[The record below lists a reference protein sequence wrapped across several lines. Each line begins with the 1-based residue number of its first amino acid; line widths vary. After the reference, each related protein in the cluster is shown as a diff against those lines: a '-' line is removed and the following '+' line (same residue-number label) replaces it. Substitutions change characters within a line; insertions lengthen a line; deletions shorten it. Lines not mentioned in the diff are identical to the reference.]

1 MSVFDYD
8 LWPSRKDVDWGPGA
22 ARGDSEWDTI
32 DFHVDLGCGTRPKAR
47 IGVDRYAAPGV
58 AVIADLDGTGGPLT
72 YSVAVGPGEDAP
84 ESRGHEAGTQAVL
97 LPVYPAALGLPFGT
111 SSIKSIISH
120 HFFEHVGDGFIALV
134 DEMYRVLEP
143 GGVLRAITPL
153 FPSTAA
159 VADPDHRRYFMASTW
174 DSFCGTPD
182 YHWMEDFSVPY
193 SAARFECADVD
204 MTPRSP
210 IEEWWGPRDYRE
222 IRVALK
228 AVK

>member
-32 DFHVDLGCGTRPKAR
+32 DFHVDLGCGTKPKAR

-58 AVIADLDGTGGPLT
+58 AVIADLDCFCGATV
-72 YSVAVGPGEDAP
+72 YSIAERPGEDAP
-84 ESRGHEAGTQAVL
+84 KGSDGL
-97 LPVYPAALGLPFGT
+97 SYGLPFGT
-111 SSIKSIISH
+111 SAIKSIVSH
-120 HFFEHVGDGFIALV
+120 HFFEHVGDGFIPLI
-134 DEMYRVLEP
+134 DEVYRVLEP

-174 DSFCGTPD
+174 DAFCGTPA
-182 YHWMEDFSVPY
+182 YHWHEDFSVPY
-193 SAARFECADVD
+193 SAARFECVDVD
-204 MTPRSP
+204 TTPPSP

>member
-32 DFHVDLGCGTRPKAR
+32 DFHVDLGCGTKCKAR

-58 AVIADLDGTGGPLT
+58 AVIADLDCDSGARV
-72 YSVAVGPGEDAP
+72 YSIAARPGEDAP
-84 ESRGHEAGTQAVL
+84 KVAGGVTF
-97 LPVYPAALGLPFGT
+97 GLPFGT
-111 SSIKSIISH
+111 SSIKSIVSH